1 MVSFPWPE
9 PPLFTVPVY
18 TPQEAIR
25 VHSLLTVILT
35 MVRLKDLIL
44 CPLALAGAA
53 SVSSR
58 QSQRDVRA
66 TLADGST
73 VIGYD
78 AEGLSTWQGI
88 PFAQPPVGPLRLRPP
103 QALNKSLGT
112 FDATQV
118 AQACPQL
125 ALNLNSSN
133 ALISIAASLV
143 NTPFGQDQLLN
154 AGEDCLTLNVIAPP
168 DAKPGDNLPVVFW
181 MFGGAFAVGWS
192 SLFNGSTYVQDSI
205 TAGKPIVWVA
215 VNYRV
220 GGFGFM
226 GGKEMLAEG
235 STNLGLRD
243 QRMGI
248 VVSDIVI
255 TCDTG

>member
-1 MVSFPWPE
+1 
-9 PPLFTVPVY
+9 
-18 TPQEAIR
+18 
-25 VHSLLTVILT
+25 
-35 MVRLKDLIL
+35 MVRPQHLLL
-44 CPLALAGAA
+44 CSLALAGAA
-53 SVSSR
+53 SVRSR
-58 QSQRDVRA
+58 RSQRDVSA

-78 AEGLSTWQGI
+78 AEGLSMWQGI

-103 QALNKSLGT
+103 QALNGSLGT
-112 FDATQV
+112 FDATQD
-118 AQACPQL
+118 ARACPQL
-125 ALNLNSSN
+125 ALDANSSN
-133 ALISIAASLV
+133 VLLGVAADLLNS
-143 NTPFGQDQLLN
+143 PFGQNTLLN

-168 DAKPGDNLPVVFW
+168 DAKPGDNLPVAFW
-181 MFGGAFAVGWS
+181 IFGGAFELGWS

-205 TAGKPIVWVA
+205 TQGKPIVWVA

-243 QRMGI
+243 QRMGTA
-248 VVSDIVI
+248 VPQNLSHP
-255 TCDTG
+255 